1 MHHAMVRVMSE
12 SFFGSTISHKDGC
25 TPLAA
30 QCPQV
35 HVWRFSLV
43 QRDDVTA
50 RLFATLS
57 ADEVARVARLRF
69 PEHKTK
75 AIVARGVLRAILGEY
90 LGMPASKLSF
100 CYGEVGKPAL
110 RFPAQTTLEFNLSH
124 SHEEGIL
131 AITCGRRL
139 GIDIEYVNETSEH
152 VGLADRFFSPAEAR
166 LLEQIDPD
174 RRNIAFYHTWVQ
186 KEAYLKALGH
196 GLRIPLN
203 AFSVSVDPD
212 LNTRLI
218 HVSDEI
224 KEEQAAW
231 EIHRLDVQHNYI
243 GALVVDGSGLELT
256 YFDWR
261 TTVRASAIDHSGKLQ
276 AEGRRRGAHME
287 GRENYGV

>member
-1 MHHAMVRVMSE
+1 MRHAMGRVMSE
-12 SFFGSTISHKDGC
+12 NIFGSTISRNDRC
-25 TPLAA
+25 APLAT
-30 QCPQV
+30 QV

-43 QRDDVTA
+43 QRDDVIA
-50 RLFATLS
+50 RLFAILS
-57 ADEVARVARLRF
+57 ADEIARVARLRF
-69 PEHKTK
+69 LEHKTK

-90 LGMPASKLSF
+90 LAMPASKLSF
-100 CYGEVGKPAL
+100 FYGEAGKPAL

-124 SHEEGIL
+124 SHEEGVL
-131 AITCGRRL
+131 AITCSRRL
-139 GIDIEYVNETSEH
+139 GIDIEYVNEAAER

-166 LLEQIDPD
+166 LLKQIDPD

-186 KEAYLKALGH
+186 KEAYLKALGQ

-212 LNTRLI
+212 LNTQLI

-224 KEEQAAW
+224 REEQAVW
-231 EIHRLDVQHNYI
+231 KIHRLDVQHNYI

-261 TTVRASAIDHSGKLQ
+261 MTAQ
-276 AEGRRRGAHME
+276 APDLEKQPE
-287 GRENYGV
+287 KNCCFS